1 MNFRW
6 SSESSYSSNEASI
19 GKNNPSPVIT
29 VEGRGKG
36 FAVVQMKNTFYITD
50 NNVLQSMI
58 FESDQNNKWQSQA
71 SHEAFNL
78 DTSIELLDSPKG
90 VPPTRLRVETCQR

>member
-1 MNFRW
+1 M
-6 SSESSYSSNEASI
+6 
-19 GKNNPSPVIT
+19 
-29 VEGRGKG
+29 
-36 FAVVQMKNTFYITD
+36 
-50 NNVLQSMI
+50 L

-90 VPPTRLRVETCQR
+90 VPPTRLRVKTCQR